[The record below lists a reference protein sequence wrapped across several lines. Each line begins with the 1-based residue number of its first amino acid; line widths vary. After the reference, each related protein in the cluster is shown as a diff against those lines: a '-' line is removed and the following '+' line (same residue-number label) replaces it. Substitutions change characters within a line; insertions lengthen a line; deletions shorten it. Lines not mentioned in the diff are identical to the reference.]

1 MPDCDRQNL
10 KTARNKSVASAT
22 GMI

>member
-22 GMI
+22 GTI